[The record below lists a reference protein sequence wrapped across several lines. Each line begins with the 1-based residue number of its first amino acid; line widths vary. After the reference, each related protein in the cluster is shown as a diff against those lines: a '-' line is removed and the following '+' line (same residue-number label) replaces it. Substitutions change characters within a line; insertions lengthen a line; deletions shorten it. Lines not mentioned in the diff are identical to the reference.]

1 MLLVL
6 GLCGR
11 DGLSAGAEHARMT
24 ASSLVFAENALP
36 GSPAGVLPNTA
47 AGAIEGYA
55 SEVSAGPG
63 DTLHFHVSTAGAA
76 PYRVEIYRLGWYGG
90 AGARL
95 VGCTPTCTGVRAGQ
109 TFAVPAPRA
118 DGLVQAAWPVTDTFT
133 LPPDSVSGYYRVR
146 FLLAGGQASNTFVIV
161 RAPPGGRSAILV
173 QVPVSTWQA
182 YNSWGGRSLYD
193 IAGTAAR
200 ANRVSFDRPYAWSA
214 PGNQSPMGREYSFV
228 LFLEQSG
235 YDVSY
240 QTDLDT
246 DRDPTSLLGH
256 RLVISLGH
264 GEYWTQTMRDAFTAA
279 RDAGVNL
286 AFMGA
291 NDVYWRIRYEDGG
304 RTIVDYKSGD
314 DSVRGS
320 PLQTGYFRVLDSSE
334 CKLIGIQHQGGELDW
349 PAGDYGI
356 VAASLSNPWFAG
368 TGFDPASV
376 LRGLVGVETDSI
388 PSWDH
393 GASCGHRLTVF
404 FHREGG
410 GDQLG
415 NADATAY
422 TAPSGATVFAAGS
435 KRFVWGLADA
445 PAASGRAQGLVDPRL
460 QRFVH
465 NMLDDLAGMNVADL
479 RVALTPL
486 PWRRG
491 RAFVEISVT
500 NRGPDPADP
509 AVLDVTLPAGATF
522 VRVASTQLR
531 CTRQPLQCTT
541 GPLPPGTS
549 VRGTF
554 ALRLPR
560 RGSYTI
566 RAHVATHNDDEPNPS
581 GATQALA
588 LPPR

>member
-1 MLLVL
+1 MLLTL
-6 GLCGR
+6 GLCDR
-11 DGLSAGAEHARMT
+11 DGLSARAEHARVT
-24 ASSLVFAENALP
+24 ASSLVAAENALP
-36 GSPAGVLPNTA
+36 GSVAGVLPNTA

-55 SEVSAGPG
+55 GEVSALPG

-76 PYRVEIYRLGWYGG
+76 PYRIEIYRLGWYGG

-95 VGCTPTCTGVRAGQ
+95 VGCAPSCGGVRAGQ
-109 TFAVPAPRA
+109 TFAVPAPRT
-118 DGLVQAAWPVTDTFT
+118 DGLVQAGWPVTDTFT

-146 FLLAGGQASNTFVIV
+146 FVLAGGQASSTFVIV
-161 RAPPGGRSAILV
+161 RAPPGARSAILV
-173 QVPVSTWQA
+173 QVPVNTWQA

-200 ANRVSFDRPYAWSA
+200 ANSVSFDRPYAWSA

-246 DRDPTSLLGH
+246 DRDPMSLLAH

-264 GEYWTQTMRDAFTAA
+264 GEYWTQTMRDTFTAA
-279 RDAGVNL
+279 RDDGVNL

-291 NDVYWRIRYEDGG
+291 NDVYWRVRYADGS
-304 RTIVDYKSGD
+304 RTVVDYKSGD
-314 DSVRGS
+314 DPVRGS
-320 PLQTGYFRVLDSSE
+320 ALQTGYFRSLDSPE

-349 PAGDYGI
+349 PAGDYNV
-356 VAASLSNPWFAG
+356 VAGSLGQLWFAG
-368 TGFDPASV
+368 TGFDATSV

-393 GASCGHRLTVF
+393 GASCGHKLTVF
-404 FHREGG
+404 FHHEGG

-415 NADATAY
+415 DADATAY

-435 KRFVWGLADA
+435 KRLVWGLADA

-465 NMLDDLAGMNVADL
+465 NMLDDLAGLNVADL
-479 RVALTPL
+479 RVALIPL
-486 PWRRG
+486 RAHGG
-491 RAFVEISVT
+491 RVFVQVSVT
-500 NRGPDPADP
+500 NTGPDPADP
-509 AVLDVTLPAGATF
+509 AVLEVTLPAGVAF

-531 CTRQPLQCTT
+531 CTRQPLQCSI
-541 GPLPPGTS
+541 GPLASGAS
-549 VRGTF
+549 VEGTF
-554 ALRLPR
+554 ALRVSGHRPR
-560 RGSYTI
+560 TM
-566 RAHVATHNDDEPNPS
+566 RAHVATHNDAEPDPS
-581 GATQALA
+581 HATSMVALES
-588 LPPR
+588 